1 MVLYLKEIRGVV
13 MSSRLDRSY
22 LENTDKE
29 PLSTPTRSS
38 RNSRLYK
45 EVYGKYGDLDN
56 LPLEDNTDEIDMERL
71 REIISNTGHNDK
83 EEKVT
88 YQSLNV
94 LEERKRKIDEQKVYD
109 INKILE
115 KAKYEN
121 NKLKEPVKN
130 GNTLTITRD
139 LLSTLS
145 DCRDLNFKDLHEK
158 QVSAESEP
166 KMIKEE
172 LVEAVVAEGIEAVS
186 EVNTTNEDNLSMT
199 RELKF
204 KNLEK
209 EVNEEIAS
217 STTDLSLDLFDDLKP
232 TGNTIVTKPIKEDEV
247 SIVSIKSDMHS
258 GDTSDIDIIKS
269 TVTSTKDSLDS
280 DFFTSSYAFSKSDFN
295 SDDDD
300 FFEEKKG
307 TGIFKIILLFLAI
320 FIFAGVIVYFIGTYG
335 MGM

>member
-1 MVLYLKEIRGVV
+1 

-29 PLSTPTRSS
+29 PLSAPTRSS

-56 LPLEDNTDEIDMERL
+56 LPLDDNTDEIDMERL
-71 REIISNTGHNDK
+71 REIISNTSHNDK
-83 EEKVT
+83 EDKAT
-88 YQSLNV
+88 YQSLNI

-121 NKLKEPVKN
+121 NKLKDPVNN
-130 GNTLTITRD
+130 GDTLTITRD
-139 LLSTLS
+139 LFSTLS
-145 DCRDLNFKDLHEK
+145 DCRDLNFRDLPKK
-158 QVSAESEP
+158 QVS
-166 KMIKEE
+166 EE
-172 LVEAVVAEGIEAVS
+172 VELKVVS
-186 EVNTTNEDNLSMT
+186 EQIVETVTSESIEESIDVNINSEDNLSMT

-217 STTDLSLDLFDDLKP
+217 STTELSLDLFDDLKP

-247 SIVSIKSDMHS
+247 SIVSIKSDIHS

-269 TVTSTKDSLDS
+269 TVTSTSNNLDN
-280 DFFTSSYAFSKSDFN
+280 DFFTSSYAFSKNDFT
-295 SDDDD
+295 SDDD

-307 TGIFKIILLFLAI
+307 SGIFKIILLFLAI
-320 FIFAGVIVYFIGTYG
+320 FVFAGVIVYFVGTYG
-335 MGM
+335 MGL